1 MIMKYLLL
9 SLLVISSFTVT
20 AQADLYVQP
29 NPSGSGSDSYVYVND
44 VELYVENDV
53 NLQKNANGSSTEA
66 SIYLRNNG
74 QLIQGDDS
82 AMNQGNG
89 LLSVYRNVDST
100 SAYHYKFYNMPV
112 GITSGSGN
120 SNAGVSRFY
129 DCNGCGDTETA
140 ATTIGTTPG
149 RNGTLSPSTT
159 LSTRWIYVKDPSPDN
174 DNEANW
180 RRINNNDVVSPFQGF
195 IMKGV
200 STNPSGNTGTSA
212 DLVENFTFDL
222 RGRPNTGSLSI
233 SMDPGDVRVVSGNPY
248 PSALDLAAFFNDSN
262 NDIITAIRFWDEPR
276 DDEFS
281 HFYADKSGGWGSWT
295 PTGGGQGTYVPP
307 TFDNYSASGF
317 GTGSNGTGLLYNRRY
332 APIGQGFEIV
342 TNGNLGT
349 LTFSNSHRVFQR
361 EGTSSI
367 FKRPEQTTN
376 RESIKNQSAQSDISS
391 TWAEELDQR
400 SPHIRLNVVMHES
413 YARQLVLGL
422 DDRTTDGFDR
432 GWDAPSPMDAK
443 SGEAYFL
450 IGDDSNR
457 KPHVIQ
463 FLPFSKEKLIPIGF
477 KLTQQTKFFVETVEE
492 VKMYNKK
499 AYIFDSEENTY
510 QEFTNGKSATYNL
523 PAGTYDDRFYV
534 VFKSNKESLTH
545 AKEVQGRAE
554 ENVEFFQNNRLGV
567 LEVSNPEGYDI
578 NEALVFDIS
587 GKLVFE
593 KANIGKEK
601 NFSFPT
607 SNLSDGVYLV
617 KLKTADNIYISYKTS
632 VYNKN

>member
-74 QLIQGDDS
+74 QLIQGNDS
-82 AMNQGNG
+82 ATNQGNG
-89 LLSVYRNVDST
+89 LLSVYQTMQET
-100 SAYHYKFYNMPV
+100 SAFHYNFWNMPV

-120 SNAGVSRFY
+120 SNAGVSRFF
-129 DCNGCGDTETA
+129 DCEGCGDTTTA
-140 ATTIGTTPG
+140 AKTTDLTNA
-149 RNGTLSPSTT
+149 RNGISDTDPIT
-159 LSTRWIYVKDPSPDN
+159 LSTRWIYVKDPSPNN

-180 RRINNNDVVSPFQGF
+180 RRVNGNNVISPFSGF

-200 STNPSGNTGTSA
+200 SPGSSPAQTISQT
-212 DLVENFTFDL
+212 LEF
-222 RGRPNTGSLSI
+222 RGRPNTGTIDITMSN
-233 SMDPGDVRVVSGNPY
+233 GEYRVVSGNPY
-248 PSALDLAAFFNDSN
+248 PSAIDLKTFLNDN
-262 NDIITAIRFWDEPR
+262 TIITTIRFWDEPKNS
-276 DDEFS
+276 EYT
-281 HFYADKSGGWGSWT
+281 HFYSGKSGGWGTWV
-295 PTGGGQGTYVPP
+295 PGGAGDPQGIYTPP
-307 TFDNYSASGF
+307 TFNNYSASGVGGAA
-317 GTGSNGTGLLYNRRY
+317 GTGSGAVYPRRY

-342 TNGNLGT
+342 TNGNPGT
-349 LTFSNSHRVFQR
+349 ISFSNSQRVYQKQN
-361 EGTSSI
+361 GTTST
-367 FKRPEQTTN
+367 FRKPEKDTSTLTGIN
-376 RESIKNQSAQSDISS
+376 PDSNSSS
-391 TWAEELDQR
+391 TGVIVDSR
-400 SPHIRLNVVMHES
+400 SPLLRIDVVINES
-413 YARQLVLGL
+413 YSRQLVLGL

-450 IGDDSNR
+450 IGDDSNK
-457 KPHVIQ
+457 KPYVIQ

-534 VFKSNKESLTH
+534 VFKSNKESLTK

-578 NEALVFDIS
+578 DQALVFDIS

-593 KANIGKEK
+593 KVNIGKEK

-617 KLKTADNIYISYKTS
+617 KLKTADNVYISYKTS